1 MEGEHQMEKELP
13 HVQDLPMA
21 RKVIFIHLLRGHQQI
36 ILVFSILPLI
46 IYLLELQ

>member
-21 RKVIFIHLLRGHQQI
+21 RKVHNYFLLIFVGL
-36 ILVFSILPLI
+36 F
-46 IYLLELQ
+46 